1 MTSMLEDNPAR
12 EETRRRLAQLR
23 GLGAP
28 AMPPAMPAAAP
39 VAPLRAPLSA
49 SHTPWAWGV
58 AGVATAVAAAAVAVA
73 WPAWRASP
81 AVAVA
86 APTAAASSTVG
97 AATAPAVAVPGGAVL
112 EASGFVVA
120 GRQATVSAS
129 TTGRIA
135 KLYVAEG
142 QQVRRGELIAEL
154 DAGIPAAQVAY
165 AQAGVL
171 AAERSVEVTRR
182 KLAAAHRSA
191 ARDQDLATQGFIS
204 RASLD
209 QSSSNVE
216 AMQAQLDAEISQVA
230 VAREQQR
237 IQAEQMASVRVRAPF
252 DGVVTGVSAR
262 EGEIVSPISGGGGF
276 TRTGICTL
284 LDEASLEGE
293 VDVNERYLARLH
305 VGQRVQVRLPAYPAV
320 VFEGRVADLPTS
332 IDRNTSAAR
341 LRIRFVQRVPQLRT
355 GMRADFA
362 FERT

>member
-1 MTSMLEDNPAR
+1 MTAMLEDMPAR
-12 EETRRRLAQLR
+12 EETRRKLAQLR
-23 GLGAP
+23 GLAAP
-28 AMPPAMPAAAP
+28 PAAP
-39 VAPLRAPLSA
+39 VAPPPARRF
-49 SHTPWAWGV
+49 PWAWGAAGLATALAV
-58 AGVATAVAAAAVAVA
+58 AGVVMSWPAWRGGQAQAVAVLQAPASAAAAVAV
-73 WPAWRASP
+73 PQGVP
-81 AVAVA
+81 
-86 APTAAASSTVG
+86 
-97 AATAPAVAVPGGAVL
+97 AVPGGAVL

-120 GRQATVSAS
+120 SRQATVSAS

-142 QQVRRGELIAEL
+142 QQVRRGDLIAEL

-171 AAERSVEVTRR
+171 AAQRNVEVTRR
-182 KLAAAHRSA
+182 KLEAAHRSA
-191 ARDQDLATQGFIS
+191 ARDQDLANQGFIS

-209 QSSSNVE
+209 QSHSTVE
-216 AMQAQLDAEISQVA
+216 AMQAQLEAEVSQVA

-252 DGVVTGVSAR
+252 DGVVTGLSAH

-293 VDVNERYLARLH
+293 VDVNERYLARLR

-341 LRIRFVQRVPQLRT
+341 LRIQFVRRVPELRT